1 MMPVAMEGVAV
12 MKNDGFG
19 EIFILGS
26 RCVREVE
33 SAAAPGTGAKIPL
46 LIS

>member
-1 MMPVAMEGVAV
+1 MMILES
-12 MKNDGFG
+12 
-19 EIFILGS
+19 FILGS
-26 RCVREVE
+26 RCMREVE